1 MLGTIGIGGSLAA
14 PPLPHHRTYGSV
26 YGGSLDEARAIFHAS
41 AEGSNSEAHRVGFGP
56 FEQRRPG
63 FTLSRR
69 SKGQIPGIRP
79 LGRYEVSASV
89 RSSSVRAFSE
99 ARSAYYAVC

>member
-1 MLGTIGIGGSLAA
+1 MPAALTAATIKAA
-14 PPLPHHRTYGSV
+14 IRDS
-26 YGGSLDEARAIFHAS
+26 RA
-41 AEGSNSEAHRVGFGP
+41 GFGP

-79 LGRYEVSASV
+79 LGRSEVAASK
-89 RSSSVRAFSE
+89 RSSTVQAFSE
-99 ARSAYYAVC
+99 TRSAYYALC